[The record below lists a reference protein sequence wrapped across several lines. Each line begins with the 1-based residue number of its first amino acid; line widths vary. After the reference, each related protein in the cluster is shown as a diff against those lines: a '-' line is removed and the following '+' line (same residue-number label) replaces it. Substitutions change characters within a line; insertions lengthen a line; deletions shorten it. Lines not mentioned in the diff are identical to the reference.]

1 MLIYIQTIRKGDDE
15 LKNARFKD
23 VLLDFRANNNLTQ
36 SEAAEVL
43 GVSPHMIWLYEN
55 TAAQPS
61 KRNMRKFNNIIDSMG
76 VKTDDE

>member
-1 MLIYIQTIRKGDDE
+1 MK
-15 LKNARFKD
+15 KARFKD
-23 VLLDFRANNNLTQ
+23 ILLDFRANNNLTQ

-76 VKTDDE
+76 GETDDE

>member
-1 MLIYIQTIRKGDDE
+1 MRK
-15 LKNARFKD
+15 ASFKD
-23 VLLDFRANNNLTQ
+23 ILLNFRANNNLTQ

-76 VKTDDE
+76 VKTYDE

>member
-1 MLIYIQTIRKGDDE
+1 MRKGDDE
-15 LKNARFKD
+15 LKKARFKD

-55 TAAQPS
+55 TAAMPS
-61 KRNMRKFNNIIDSMG
+61 KRNMRKFNNIIDSIG

>member
-15 LKNARFKD
+15 LKKARFKD
-23 VLLDFRANNNLTQ
+23 VLLDFRAKNNLTQ

-55 TAAQPS
+55 TTAQPS

-76 VKTDDE
+76 GEDR

>member
-1 MLIYIQTIRKGDDE
+1 MRKEGDK
-15 LKNARFKD
+15 LKKARFKD
-23 VLLDFRANNNLTQ
+23 ILLDFRANNNLTQ

-76 VKTDDE
+76 GETDDE

>member
-1 MLIYIQTIRKGDDE
+1 MRK
-15 LKNARFKD
+15 ASFKD
-23 VLLDFRANNNLTQ
+23 ILLDFRANNNLTQ
-36 SEAAEVL
+36 SEAAEAL

-76 VKTDDE
+76 GETYDG

>member
-1 MLIYIQTIRKGDDE
+1 MLIYIQTIRKGDDK
-15 LKNARFKD
+15 LKKARFKD

-55 TAAQPS
+55 TAALPS
-61 KRNMRKFNNIIDSMG
+61 KRNIRKFNNIIDSMG
-76 VKTDDE
+76 GENR